1 VYDTGCYRV
10 YRRAELVRATIIAM
24 EKRDFAVLVFQGDF
38 SETTC
43 QVPVE
48 IFVSTVDGIS
58 PMRHGAPW
66 LFTVQCSP
74 SYRESRRR

>member
-1 VYDTGCYRV
+1 MYDTGCYRV

-48 IFVSTVDGIS
+48 IFVSTVNNPDA
-58 PMRHGAPW
+58 PRRPVVVYGAV
-66 LFTVQCSP
+66 LSKLQ
-74 SYRESRRR
+74 RK